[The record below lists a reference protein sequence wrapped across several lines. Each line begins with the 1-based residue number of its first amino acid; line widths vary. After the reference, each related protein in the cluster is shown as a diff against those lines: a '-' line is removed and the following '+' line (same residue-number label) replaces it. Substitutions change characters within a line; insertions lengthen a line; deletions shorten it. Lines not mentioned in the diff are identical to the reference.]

1 MFFHFSFLPVF
12 PWTYSGPLVLMTL
25 SKGGADLL
33 FFLTLFLPSH
43 PSDLRQDASCPVVLP
58 LCNFSPTLP
67 KLGALS
73 VSPQSAE
80 MKTQLLF
87 AKVWYWFLT
96 MELSRMSFTGPWFHW
111 YKKGSV
117 AEEVWKHEPKQNYPI
132 THLIIRTELPVLKPS
147 NLPSEGFFFFFW
159 QILISLIDNPRS
171 ASLRNR
177 LLVLSS
183 LFQVRTLLP
192 YPMCELSV
200 WFQFTTM
207 CNICRLNMKTE
218 MELSLSPNEIWFCY
232 IYNVKFLSLPSFEA
246 LVILGK
252 CLWLS

>member
-1 MFFHFSFLPVF
+1 MSCRAQSWVIPGYTWWLSALRPPSYPGPSFCFRTLSSCHDAHVMFFHFSFLPVF

-96 MELSRMSFTGPWFHW
+96 MELSRMSFTGPWFHDT
-111 YKKGSV
+111 KKDLWSSKFG
-117 AEEVWKHEPKQNYPI
+117 NM
-132 THLIIRTELPVLKPS
+132 
-147 NLPSEGFFFFFW
+147 NLNKIEF
-159 QILISLIDNPRS
+159 
-171 ASLRNR
+171 
-177 LLVLSS
+177 
-183 LFQVRTLLP
+183 
-192 YPMCELSV
+192 
-200 WFQFTTM
+200 
-207 CNICRLNMKTE
+207 
-218 MELSLSPNEIWFCY
+218 
-232 IYNVKFLSLPSFEA
+232 SLPPYF
-246 LVILGK
+246 
-252 CLWLS
+252 